1 MCGVAWGSVV
11 ELMVLRRAVRGVCL
25 CRGVCVCVCMGRV
38 ASVASVAR
46 QWGSGWFCK
55 TEEDGMG
62 T

>member
-1 MCGVAWGSVV
+1 MGECGRADGVAQGSGCVK
-11 ELMVLRRAVRGVCL
+11 
-25 CRGVCVCVCMGRV
+25 VCVCMGRV

-55 TEEDGMG
+55 MEEDGMG